1 MNPRD
6 RDGDV
11 LQYYRLINPSTE
23 QPATGRRTQRRRRN
37 IIIGAVAAAI
47 AVSAAV
53 IVIATTS
60 GSSSRSGLIING
72 CNIGPDAQCP
82 GADLHGANL
91 AGADLHGANL
101 AGANLAGVDVN
112 SSGIIG
118 TPSALPAGWVLVGGV
133 LRQG

>member
-1 MNPRD
+1 M
-6 RDGDV
+6 

-91 AGADLHGANL
+91 AGA
-101 AGANLAGVDVN
+101 NLAGVDVN

>member
-6 RDGDV
+6 RDGGV
-11 LQYYRLINPSTE
+11 LQYCRLMIPTTE
-23 QPATGRRTQRRRRN
+23 QPATARRTQRRRN
-37 IIIGAVAAAI
+37 VIIGATAAAI
-47 AVSAAV
+47 AVGAAV

-60 GSSSRSGLIING
+60 GSGSRSGTLVG
-72 CNIGPDAQCP
+72 TCDIGPGAQCP
-82 GADLHGANL
+82 GANL
-91 AGADLHGANL
+91 TGANL